1 VRPTDVPG
9 LAEVQ
14 GRRLAAVHQAHRLLQ
29 WAAVAP
35 NAMPPEAAVRRA
47 AQLLRGQVAPR

>member
-1 VRPTDVPG
+1 MPG